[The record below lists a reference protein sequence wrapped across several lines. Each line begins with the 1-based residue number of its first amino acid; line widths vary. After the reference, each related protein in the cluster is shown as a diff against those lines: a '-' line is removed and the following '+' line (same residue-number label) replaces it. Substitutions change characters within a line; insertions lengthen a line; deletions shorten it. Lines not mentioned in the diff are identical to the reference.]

1 MRRIL
6 TLIADPAGAPLDDA
20 SIERASSALRGLG
33 VQVDAPD
40 WLAPAEACDL
50 EFDGAPAADAYAA
63 VRAALDSAPIDIAVQ
78 AAAGRRKSILV
89 ADMDS
94 TIVTTETLDELAAHA
109 GLKDKVAAITAR
121 SMNGEADFEASLRER
136 VAMLEGLSATAL
148 GAVASRTVLTPG
160 ARTLVMTMRANGAY
174 TVLVSG
180 GFRYFTSR
188 IGAVAGFDLDIANDL
203 EIVDG
208 RLTGRLAGPI
218 IDRDAK
224 LATLTRIVGERGLT
238 MADSLAVG
246 DGANDLG
253 MLRAAGLGVGFRAR
267 PAVAAAADAR
277 IDHADLSALLYLQ
290 GYRREQLRA

>member
-1 MRRIL
+1 MRRTL
-6 TLIADPAGAPLDDA
+6 TLIADSARAPLDDA
-20 SIERASSALRGLG
+20 AVERASSALRELG
-33 VQVDAPD
+33 AQVDVPD
-40 WLAPAEACDL
+40 WLAAGEACDL
-50 EFDGAPAADAYAA
+50 PFHGPPTGDMCAA
-63 VRAALDSAPIDIAVQ
+63 VRDALEAAPVDIAVQ

-109 GLKDKVAAITAR
+109 GVKDKVAAITAR
-121 SMNGEADFEASLRER
+121 SMNGELDFEESLRER
-136 VAMLEGLSATAL
+136 VAMLAGLPATAL
-148 GAVASRTVLTPG
+148 GEVASRTVLTPG
-160 ARTLVMTMRANGAY
+160 ARTLVVTMRAHGAY

-180 GFRYFTSR
+180 GFLYFTSR
-188 IGAVAGFDLDIANDL
+188 IRAAAGFDLDIANDL

-218 IDRDAK
+218 VDRDAK
-224 LATLTRIVGERGLT
+224 LATLTRLVGERGLT
-238 MADSLAVG
+238 MEDSLAVG

-267 PAVAAAADAR
+267 PAVAAAAGAR

-290 GYRREQLRA
+290 GYRREQFQA